1 MAKYFE
7 VTVTVQHEVD
17 GGKGGTKIKKVK
29 EVIMKR
35 VPPGDRWSP
44 VGSPSVTLDSL
55 TDALEYH
62 FQNTG
67 QTEFFLSARK
77 GTVEV
82 IHTQEVQVE
91 KPVTKY
97 SLYGED

>member
-1 MAKYFE
+1 MAE
-7 VTVTVQHEVD
+7 Q
-17 GGKGGTKIKKVK
+17 KI
-29 EVIMKR
+29 EILRR

-44 VGSPSVTLDSL
+44 VDSPSTILESL
-55 TDALEYH
+55 TDGLEYH

-82 IHTQEVQVE
+82 IYKEEVKVE
-91 KPVTKY
+91 KPITKY
-97 SLYGED
+97 SLYGEE

>member
-1 MAKYFE
+1 MQTEIKVEE
-7 VTVTVQHEVD
+7 VKQVVF
-17 GGKGGTKIKKVK
+17 
-29 EVIMKR
+29 KR

-44 VGSPSVTLDSL
+44 VDSPSVTLDSL

-82 IHTQEVQVE
+82 IHKQEVKDE
-91 KPVTKY
+91 KTITKY

>member
-1 MAKYFE
+1 MGIE
-7 VTVTVQHEVD
+7 
-17 GGKGGTKIKKVK
+17 TKIEEIK
-29 EVIMKR
+29 EVVMKR

-91 KPVTKY
+91 KPITKY

>member
-1 MAKYFE
+1 MAFE
-7 VTVTVQHEVD
+7 
-17 GGKGGTKIKKVK
+17 TKVEEVK
-29 EVIMKR
+29 EVVLKR

-44 VGSPSVTLDSL
+44 VDSPSTILESL

-62 FQNTG
+62 FQKNG

-82 IHTQEVQVE
+82 IYKQEVQVE

>member
-1 MAKYFE
+1 MGIE
-7 VTVTVQHEVD
+7 
-17 GGKGGTKIKKVK
+17 TKIEEVK
-29 EVIMKR
+29 EVVMKR
-35 VPPGDRWSP
+35 DPPGDRWSP

-82 IHTQEVQVE
+82 IHKQEVQVE
-91 KPVTKY
+91 KPITKY

>member
-1 MAKYFE
+1 MAFE
-7 VTVTVQHEVD
+7 
-17 GGKGGTKIKKVK
+17 TKIEEKRDV
-29 EVIMKR
+29 VLRR

-44 VGSPSVTLDSL
+44 ADSPSTILESL

-82 IHTQEVQVE
+82 IYKEEVKVE
-91 KPVTKY
+91 KPITKY